1 MHKMG
6 IYSYLYNIYI
16 NLSPVNTKTYMKY
29 NKWDKHRGYDDQ
41 LRLTVVKNKQKT
53 SFSDC
58 ELFSSSV
65 NN

>member
-29 NKWDKHRGYDDQ
+29 NITTEINTGLWWSTEVDG
-41 LRLTVVKNKQKT
+41 
-53 SFSDC
+53 C
-58 ELFSSSV
+58 EE
-65 NN
+65 

>member
-29 NKWDKHRGYDDQ
+29 NIITEINTGLWWSTEVDGR
-41 LRLTVVKNKQKT
+41 
-53 SFSDC
+53 
-58 ELFSSSV
+58 EE
-65 NN
+65 